1 MNLEALAALDARN
14 ATRSCVGAQAAEPE
28 PGGCALC
35 GFARVC
41 FPARAVHDAARPPV
55 DLRIRRTR
63 VPRGRAIYRCGEKVD
78 AFFMIRSGCVKEL
91 DESSGRGAAVLHFAL
106 PGEILSLH
114 NVGSPVCTTTS
125 IAVEPSHLCI
135 VPWAAFRQ
143 LCAETPAVESEFLRL
158 IAQAGVAARELLLL
172 IRDKDALA
180 RVAGFLQSLRRR
192 LQLHG
197 LGGREVR
204 LGMTRE
210 EIADYLG
217 LRSETVSRCFTEL
230 ARRGLIQVR
239 AKRVRFLDDAAH
251 PPQDHSNEE

>member
-1 MNLEALAALDARN
+1 M
-14 ATRSCVGAQAAEPE
+14 
-28 PGGCALC
+28 
-35 GFARVC
+35 ARVC
-41 FPARAVHDAARPPV
+41 LPARASLDAGRSTTE
-55 DLRIRRTR
+55 LRIRRTR
-63 VPRGRAIYRCGEKVD
+63 VPRGRAIYRSGDKVD
-78 AFFMIRSGCVKEL
+78 AFFMIRSGCVKEI
-91 DESSGRGAAVLHFAL
+91 DESGGRRAAVLHFAL

-114 NVGSPVCTTTS
+114 NLGNLACTTTS

-143 LCAETPAVESEFLRL
+143 LCGECPAVAAEFMRL
-158 IAQAGVAARELLLL
+158 IAQAGAAARELLLL

-192 LQLHG
+192 LQMHG

-230 ARRGLIQVR
+230 ARRGVIHVR
-239 AKRVRFLDDAAH
+239 AKRVRFLDEAALAGLVTA
-251 PPQDHSNEE
+251 DTGTR

>member
-1 MNLEALAALDARN
+1 M
-14 ATRSCVGAQAAEPE
+14 ATETTVGRHAPDPE
-28 PGGCALC
+28 PVGCTLC
-35 GFARVC
+35 GLARVC
-41 FPARAVHDAARPPV
+41 FPARAVHDAARPAA

-63 VPRGRAIYRCGEKVD
+63 VPRGRAVYRMGDKVD
-78 AFFMIRSGCVKEL
+78 AFFMIRSGCIKEI
-91 DESSGRGAAVLHFAL
+91 DESVGRRAAVLHFAL

-114 NVGSPVCTTTS
+114 NLGSLVCTTTS

-135 VPWAAFRQ
+135 VPWSAFRH
-143 LCAETPAVESEFLRL
+143 LCGESPAVESEFLRL

-172 IRDKDALA
+172 IRYKDALA

-192 LQLHG
+192 LQIHG
-197 LGGREVR
+197 TAGREVR

-239 AKRVRFLDDAAH
+239 AKRVRFVDDAALARLG
-251 PPQDHSNEE
+251 SAESASS